1 MSQRRRRIVRN
12 KGVIAA
18 ARQRRT
24 PAPGARLAFQVDPWT
39 RRLVRPVLIA
49 AMATAPA
56 VALLVIVQLGAP
68 EEPWSML
75 TLLCFF
81 AALEGA
87 YTTAWLHHPD
97 SRGVDRS
104 IYRAAELL
112 LLVVLSRIVSWVLF
126 GDGVPSP
133 AEMRLY
139 LAAPLSFFLAGGFIT
154 TVLATLLA
162 WWLAVSAARTFTQ
175 LDVSEAELQ
184 FYTLSLAEQK
194 AQADDRP
201 IQIPRQ
207 RLQEQYLRQ
216 WLTGGMVM
224 VLLAALSTYETSQW
238 MTVTNPFEITR
249 LGLDPGMLLALLV
262 YFLAGLWLLSHA
274 RMLRLN
280 ALWLFDGVAKEV
292 SLERGWQRS
301 SLLLLLLIALGAAFL
316 PIGSSFAIS
325 RILSA
330 ALNGLLY
337 VIGMIYSAIGFLFA
351 ALLASLTNTVGEEPI
366 PTPEIAPMPTPVVPP
381 PTTPPPTASP
391 ELTFIITSAFWALL
405 IAIVIG
411 ALMFFLR
418 ERGYHVEWGQVRG
431 RWATMSEWL
440 KAFWL
445 NLRRRARRARRELRE
460 RWMPH
465 PAPPTQ
471 DKNPVPRPRFFRLKA
486 LPPRE
491 QIRYYYL
498 ATVRRAGERGVVRRP
513 HETPLEYAEGL
524 KAHWPEA
531 QEDLEGL
538 TDAFLEAR
546 YSPQP
551 IEKSAAERIR
561 DVWKRVKARLRASK
575 EADGGQPSGLPS
587 ADDQRPTT
595 NDQ

>member
-1 MSQRRRRIVRN
+1 MSQRRWRPVRN

-18 ARQRRT
+18 ARQRRV
-24 PAPGARLAFQVDPWT
+24 PPPGARLAFQVDPWT
-39 RRLVRPVLIA
+39 RRLIRPVLMA
-49 AMATAPA
+49 VMATAPA

-81 AALEGA
+81 AALEGV
-87 YTTAWLHHPD
+87 YTTAWLHHPN
-97 SRGVDRS
+97 SRGVDRG

-126 GDGVPSP
+126 GDGLPSP
-133 AEMRLY
+133 AEVRLY

-154 TVLATLLA
+154 TVLTTLVA
-162 WWLAVSAARTFTQ
+162 WWLAVSASRIFTQ

-184 FYTLSLAEQK
+184 YYTLSFAEQK

-201 IQIPRQ
+201 IQVPRQ
-207 RLQEQYLRQ
+207 MLQEQYLRQ
-216 WLTGGMVM
+216 WLTGGMIM
-224 VLLAALSTYETSQW
+224 VLLAALSTYE
-238 MTVTNPFEITR
+238 MGELATVANPFEITR

-280 ALWLFDGVAKEV
+280 ALWLFDGMAKDV
-292 SLERGWQRS
+292 TVERGWQRS
-301 SLLLLLLIALGAAFL
+301 SLLLLLVIALGAAFL

-330 ALNGLLY
+330 VLNGLLY
-337 VIGMIYSAIGFLFA
+337 VIGMIYSIIGFLFA
-351 ALLASLTNTVGEEPI
+351 SLLASLTNTVGQEPI

-381 PTTPPPTASP
+381 ATTPPPTASP
-391 ELTFIITSAFWALL
+391 ELTFIISSAFWALL
-405 IAIVIG
+405 IAIIIG
-411 ALMFFLR
+411 ALIFFLR
-418 ERGYHVEWGQVRG
+418 ERGYRVEWGEVRG
-431 RWATMSEWL
+431 RWATVSEWI

-445 NLRRRARRARRELRE
+445 NLRRRARRARRDLRE
-460 RWMPH
+460 RLAPH
-465 PAPPTQ
+465 SSAPTQ
-471 DKNPVPRPRFFRLKA
+471 DKSPLPRPRFIRLGA
-486 LPPRE
+486 LSPRE

-498 ATVRRAGERGVVRRP
+498 ATVRRAGERGVARRQSD
-513 HETPLEYAEGL
+513 TPLEYAEGL

-531 QEDLEGL
+531 GEDLQGL

-561 DVWKRVKARLRASK
+561 DVWKRVKARLRASR
-575 EADGGQPSGLPS
+575 EH
-587 ADDQRPTT
+587 DQQPTT
-595 NDQ
+595 HNDPQEES